1 MGALTLLLI
10 GLACFVIAYKF
21 YGDFLDH
28 KVMGIKPDAQTP
40 AHALYDGN
48 EYVPAP
54 APVLLGHHF
63 ASIAGAGPITGPIA
77 AAAFGWLPV
86 ALWIIGGSIFFGGVH
101 DYSALLASSRHE
113 GKSVGE
119 IVKRNVGDKAQ
130 VLFLLFSW
138 LALLLVVAV
147 FTILTRD
154 VFVAI
159 PEVATTSILFIV
171 LAVIFGLA
179 LYRFK
184 VPLGIAT
191 IFGIIGL
198 VVCMY
203 LGFIYPIEADAVTW
217 TYFLLAY
224 IFVAAVAP
232 VWILLQPR
240 DYLNS
245 FLLYA
250 LLIGGL
256 LGIIVGRPSFELP
269 AFTSFDASGY
279 LFPMLFVT
287 VACGAISGFHSL
299 VSSGTTSKQLD
310 NEKDARLIGYGGML
324 IEGLLALIALS
335 TAAILTSEG
344 YATTLAEM
352 GGPTGLFSH
361 GIGIFLSYLGIPM
374 SFGVVFGGLALNA
387 FCLTSLDT
395 ATRLARYA
403 FEEFFED
410 RVPALTNKYIAT
422 GVGLVL
428 AGALAL
434 SGNWAAIWPIFGSAN
449 QLLAGLALLAASV
462 WLMRQGR
469 EYRPTFFPMI
479 FMLIVTLTAL
489 AFLIRNNLAA
499 QNYVLGIPGILLFVL
514 AIFLVIETYN
524 VMKNTQKG
532 DIKA

>member
-1 MGALTLLLI
+1 MGALGLLLI
-10 GLACFVIAYKF
+10 GLVCFAIAYKF
-21 YGDFLDH
+21 YGDYLDH
-28 KVMGIKPDAQTP
+28 KVMGINSDAQTP
-40 AHALYDGN
+40 AHAMYDGN

-159 PEVATTSILFIV
+159 PEVATTSILFIF
-171 LAVIFGLA
+171 LAIIFGLA
-179 LYRFK
+179 IYRWK
-184 VPLGIAT
+184 MPLGITTAA
-191 IFGIIGL
+191 GIALLIL
-198 VVCMY
+198 CMY
-203 LGFIYPIEADAVTW
+203 IGFNNPIVADATTW

-224 IFVAAVAP
+224 IFVASVAP

-269 AFTSFDASGY
+269 AFTSFDANGY

-299 VSSGTTSKQLD
+299 VSSGTTAKQLD
-310 NEKDARLIGYGGML
+310 NEKDARFIGYGGML

-335 TAAILTSEG
+335 TAAVLTSEG

-403 FEEFFED
+403 FQEFFED

-449 QLLAGLALLAASV
+449 QLLAGLALLSVSV
-462 WLMRQGR
+462 WLMRRGR
-469 EYRPTFFPMI
+469 NYRPTFYPMV

-489 AFLIRNNLAA
+489 ASLIRNNLAA
-499 QNYVLGIPGILLFVL
+499 QNYVLGVPGVLLFVL